1 MAPSP
6 RLQKLNALLH
16 REPYASIAYSIFWT
30 WILVAV
36 VPAVAIIVL
45 PILGIYRIM
54 AWYKDWW
61 GVNYFDPSSHSD
73 NSTELA
79 IVITGCDS
87 GFGKELALWAAEDGF
102 FVFAGC
108 LSKDSFEQFKVKSAG
123 SRIIPMIMDVTN
135 DADVKKAADQVS
147 KWLNDESS
155 SKTNKKTK
163 QKTKKRFFH
172 ALINN
177 AGITKVG
184 MFDWIEID
192 DYRRVME
199 VNFFGVLR
207 TCKAFLPLL
216 KKQSIDG
223 SHKRGSR
230 IINLTSIAGLLT
242 STPMR
247 ARSTYATS
255 KHASQSLTE
264 CLREELA
271 GFDIQVASVNPT
283 YHNSGFAANMLSGLE
298 NTYNK
303 DISPSLRQE
312 YGTGKST
319 LIREVSIYTI
329 F

>member
-16 REPYASIAYSIFWT
+16 REPYTSIAYSIFWT

-36 VPAVAIIVL
+36 APVVAIIVL
-45 PILGIYRIM
+45 PILGVYRLI
-54 AWYKDWW
+54 AWHRDWW
-61 GVNYFDPSSHSD
+61 GVEDFDPARHSE
-73 NSTELA
+73 STELA

-87 GFGKELALWAAEDGF
+87 GFGKELALWSAEAGF

-108 LSKDSFEQFKVKSAG
+108 LSKDSFEQFQVKNAG

-135 DADVKKAADQVS
+135 DADVKKAAGQVS
-147 KWLNDESS
+147 KWLSDESS
-155 SKTNKKTK
+155 
-163 QKTKKRFFH
+163 KTKKKNMNTKKRVLH

-199 VNFFGVLR
+199 VNFFGLLR

-242 STPMR
+242 SSPMR
-247 ARSTYATS
+247 ARSTYAAS

-264 CLREELA
+264 ALREELA
-271 GFDIQVASVNPT
+271 GFDIQVTSVNPT
-283 YHNSGFAANMLSGLE
+283 YHNSGFAANMLSNLE
-298 NTYNK
+298 KTYTK
-303 DISPSLRQE
+303 EISSSLRQE
-312 YGTGKST
+312 YGDGKST
-319 LIREVSIYTI
+319 SLVLAH
-329 F
+329 